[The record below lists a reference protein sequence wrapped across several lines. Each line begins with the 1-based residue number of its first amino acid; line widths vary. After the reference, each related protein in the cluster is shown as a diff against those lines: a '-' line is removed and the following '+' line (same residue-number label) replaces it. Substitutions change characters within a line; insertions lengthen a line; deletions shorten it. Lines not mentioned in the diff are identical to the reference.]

1 MTSKI
6 QRLSHRSVLDVEA
19 GAWSTEARPPEE
31 ASPEAQEQA
40 LLAAL
45 AEGDSPTA
53 RELAFRLTT
62 RFPERGVPWKV
73 LGALLWAE
81 GLIPEAVAAMQKSV
95 MLLPRDAEAHCN
107 LGTSLSK
114 LDRFADAEVWLRRA
128 IEIDPNFATAHY
140 RLGMTYSQ
148 QSKLHAAVSSLRTGL
163 ALKCG
168 YAEGDDAQNYS
179 NLLFILSHL
188 DPTDPER
195 LFDEHRGFA
204 ENFEDSAT
212 WPQHTNSKDPD
223 RRLKIGFVSG
233 DLREHAVSYFFE
245 PILARLDGHP
255 SFELHAYSN
264 SAVADEVSHRLRKH
278 FREWQD
284 ISALSDA
291 QLAHNIAADHIDILI
306 DLSGHTALN
315 RLAAFARK
323 PAPIQVS
330 WIGYPGTT
338 GLSAVDYYFAD
349 RRWLPSGR
357 FDSSFSEKLAYL
369 PDRWT
374 FQPHSDA
381 PSVSTLPA
389 KTAGRLTFGSFN
401 RVDKI
406 SDATVQLWSRV
417 LCEMPDAGMVIG
429 GIRLESQR
437 QALIA
442 AFVAA
447 GVAGGRLTFHA
458 PSDMATH
465 LSLYRLVDICL
476 DTTPYNGGTMTLH
489 ALCMGVPTLT
499 ILGATPMARA
509 GVGILENV
517 GLGGFVARDPADFV
531 GKARYWAHNTD
542 ELAHIRSTMR
552 ARLRKAPVGQPDLMA
567 LHVVAALRHMWKR
580 WCMGLPAESF
590 DSAAA
595 LDLPTDQAPVSGTGE
610 ASTNAAKLD
619 SACAKAMELQLAGHL
634 DLARQLYDAI
644 LQAAPQH
651 AAANYGV
658 GMLHVQSKRPEDGL
672 PYLKAALQS
681 QLGASDY
688 WLGYLEALKLAGRT
702 EAARSILALGRQQ
715 GLAGRA
721 VDDFCRR
728 LECRLDAERRE
739 QESALQSL
747 FDKHDH
753 ADALPL
759 ARRITE
765 RFPESGLA
773 WKLLGALLSYQDGP
787 QAAAAMRTA
796 ARLLPQDV
804 EAQVNLG
811 LTLAKMQC
819 FEEAEAY
826 LQKALELNPA
836 FAATHY
842 RLAITYEL
850 QGRFADA
857 EASLRRGIA
866 LRTGYA
872 AREDEQCHSNLL
884 FLMGH
889 NQVVE
894 ADELFADHCR
904 YGEYLERSLR
914 ASWPRLANRRD
925 LRRRLRVGFV
935 SGDLFEHSVANFIGP
950 ILARLKD
957 SPDLELHVYYTNTVH
972 DEVSTRLQGF
982 CRHWNAIRDLSDAD
996 LAARIMEDGIDVLVD
1011 LSGHTRLN
1019 RLPVFARKP
1028 APIQIS
1034 WLGYPGT
1041 TGLRSMDYYF
1051 ADGDWLPPGRFDRLF
1066 TEQLVYLPARWAFEP
1081 HVYAPAVGP
1090 LPSLQ
1095 AGHLTFGSFHRMEKI
1110 SPSTQSL
1117 WSHLLLALPK
1127 TKMLFVGIASEGQRD
1142 ALRQSFAAQGVAADR
1157 LTFHERCPMNVYLEL
1172 HHRVDIALDSQP
1184 YSGATTTMHSLSMG
1198 VPTFTVPGT
1207 TSQARACAGILGN
1220 IGLPGFAA
1228 VNTADL
1234 IEKAQYWTEHLP
1246 ELAEL
1251 RAGLRARLQRSP
1263 IGQPALIAGHFEA
1276 ALRHMWT
1283 RWCSGLPAQ
1292 SFATQDLTTTV
1303 PA

>member
-6 QRLSHRSVLDVEA
+6 QRMSHRSAFDVEA
-19 GAWSTEARPPEE
+19 GAWPAEAQPAVEV
-31 ASPEAQEQA
+31 SPEAQEQS

-45 AEGDSPTA
+45 AVGDGPTA
-53 RELAFRLTT
+53 RTLALRLTA
-62 RFPERGVPWKV
+62 RLPERGVPWKV

-81 GLIPEAVAAMQKSV
+81 GQVLEAVAAMQKSV

-114 LDRFADAEVWLRRA
+114 LDRFADAEVWLRQA
-128 IEIDPNFATAHY
+128 IEIDPHFATAHY

-168 YAEGDDAQNYS
+168 YAEGDDAQNHS
-179 NLLFILSHL
+179 NLLFILGHL
-188 DPTDPER
+188 EPADPER
-195 LFDEHRGFA
+195 LFDEHRRFA
-204 ENFEDSAT
+204 ENFENSAT
-212 WPQHTNSKDPD
+212 WPRHTNGKDPD
-223 RRLKIGFVSG
+223 RSLKIGFVSG

-245 PILARLDGHP
+245 PMLARLGGHP
-255 SFELHAYSN
+255 SLELHAYSN

-278 FREWQD
+278 FRDWQD
-284 ISALSDA
+284 ICALSDA
-291 QLAHNIAADHIDILI
+291 QLASKIAADRIDILV

-349 RRWLPSGR
+349 RRWLPAGR

-374 FQPHSDA
+374 FQQHTDA
-381 PSVSTLPA
+381 PSVSALPA

-401 RVDKI
+401 RADKI
-406 SDATVQLWSRV
+406 TDATVQLWSRV
-417 LCEMPDAGMVIG
+417 LRAMPDSGMVIG

-442 AFVAA
+442 AFEAA
-447 GVAGGRLTFHA
+447 GVAGGRLTFHE
-458 PSDMATH
+458 PSDMAAH
-465 LSLYRLVDICL
+465 LSLYRFVDICL

-499 ILGATPMARA
+499 IAGATPMARA

-517 GLGGFVARDPADFV
+517 GLGAFVARDAAEFV
-531 GKARYWAHNTD
+531 DKARYWADHTD
-542 ELAHIRSTMR
+542 ELAHIRLSMR
-552 ARLRKAPVGQPDLMA
+552 ARLREAPVGQPDLMA

-580 WCMGLPAESF
+580 WCLGLPVESF

-595 LDLPTDQAPVSGTGE
+595 LNLATDCAPVSGTGA

-619 SACAKAMELQLAGHL
+619 TACAKAMDLQLAGHL
-634 DLARQLYDAI
+634 DLARQLYEAI

-658 GMLHVQSKRPEDGL
+658 GMLEVQSQRPEDGL

-681 QLGASDY
+681 QLDVSDY

-715 GLAGRA
+715 GLTGHA
-721 VDDFCRR
+721 VDDFSRR
-728 LECRLDAERRE
+728 LESRLDAERRD

-747 FDKHDH
+747 FDRQDH
-753 ADALPL
+753 AGALPL
-759 ARRITE
+759 ARRIAE
-765 RFPESGLA
+765 RFPQSGVA
-773 WKLLGALLSYQDGP
+773 WKLLGALLSFHDDP
-787 QAAAAMRTA
+787 QTVAAMRTA

-811 LTLAKMQC
+811 LTLAKMEC

-826 LQKALELNPA
+826 LQKALELNPT
-836 FAATHY
+836 FASTHY

-889 NQVVE
+889 NQSIK
-894 ADELFADHCR
+894 ADELFAEHCR
-904 YGEYLERSLR
+904 YGEYFERSLR
-914 ASWPRLANRRD
+914 ASWPRHANNRD
-925 LRRRLRVGFV
+925 PQRRLKVGFV

-950 ILARLKD
+950 ILAQLKD
-957 SPDLELHVYYTNTVH
+957 SPDLELHVYYTNTLH
-972 DEVSTRLQGF
+972 DEVSKRLQGF
-982 CRHWNAIRDLSDAD
+982 CRHWNTIRDLSDVD
-996 LAARIMEDGIDVLVD
+996 LAARIMEDGIDVLID

-1041 TGLRSMDYYF
+1041 TGLKAMDYYF
-1051 ADGDWLPPGRFDRLF
+1051 ADRDWLPPGRCDRLF
-1066 TEQLVYLPARWAFEP
+1066 TEKLVHLPARWVFEP

-1090 LPSLQ
+1090 LPALQ
-1095 AGHLTFGSFHRMEKI
+1095 TGHLTFGSFHRMEKI
-1110 SPSTQSL
+1110 SPCTQSL
-1117 WSHLLLALPK
+1117 WSHLLLALPQ
-1127 TKMLFVGIASEGQRD
+1127 TKMLLVGIATERQRD
-1142 ALRQSFAAQGVAADR
+1142 ALRQNFAAQGVAADR

-1172 HHRVDIALDSQP
+1172 HHRVDIALDTQP

-1198 VPTFTVPGT
+1198 VPTFTVSGT

-1220 IGLPGFAA
+1220 LGLENFIAA
-1228 VNTADL
+1228 DADDL
-1234 IEKAQYWTEHLP
+1234 IDKARHWGDRLS
-1246 ELAEL
+1246 ELAAL

-1263 IGQPALIAGHFEA
+1263 IGQPAHIAGHFEA
-1276 ALRHMWT
+1276 ALRHMWI
-1283 RWCSGLPAQ
+1283 RWCSRLPAK
-1292 SFATQDLTTTV
+1292 SFTTQELTKTV
-1303 PA
+1303 LA